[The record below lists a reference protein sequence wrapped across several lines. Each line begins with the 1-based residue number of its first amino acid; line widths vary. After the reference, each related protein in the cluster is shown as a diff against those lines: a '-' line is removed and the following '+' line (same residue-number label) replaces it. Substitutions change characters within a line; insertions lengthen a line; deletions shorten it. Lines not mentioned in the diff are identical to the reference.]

1 MKSPYPFRTRHLVGR
16 EPSEADATVY
26 GRVYGALGERELQ
39 RNLQDQAR
47 HFVAP
52 WTLQVGGRDVGVG
65 GFRLGFGADDGI
77 ELMLSLT
84 PDVPQV
90 GLAGEFLTDAILFG
104 AGTLRAD
111 RVFTFADS
119 ETTLSVRMLRDAA
132 FHDTGPAPVP
142 GRPDRRIMR
151 WTSASPVRA

>member
-1 MKSPYPFRTRHLVGR
+1 MKSPNPFKTRHLVGR
-16 EPSEADATVY
+16 APSQADVTVY
-26 GRVYGALGERELQ
+26 GRVFGALGERELQ

-77 ELMLSLT
+77 ELTLT
-84 PDVPQV
+84 LVPDVPQV
-90 GLAGEFLTDAILFG
+90 GLAGEFLTDAILFVE
-104 AGTLRAD
+104 GTLRAD
-111 RVFTFADS
+111 RVFSYADS
-119 ETTLSVRMLRDAA
+119 ETTLSVRMLCDAG
-132 FHDTGPAPVP
+132 FHDEGPAPVP

-151 WTSASPVRA
+151 WTSASRVRA